1 MPTIKK
7 STFDEAMRILT
18 YFDNAAKYD
27 DQDDNPDGWDDAC
40 MLDSCRY
47 LLRQIKKDVNAKNQG
62 LDN

>member
-7 STFDEAMRILT
+7 STFDEAMRILAD
-18 YFDNAAKYD
+18 FDNAAKYD
-27 DQDDNPDGWDDAC
+27 DQDDNPVGWDGSS
-40 MLDSCRY
+40 MLDSCRH